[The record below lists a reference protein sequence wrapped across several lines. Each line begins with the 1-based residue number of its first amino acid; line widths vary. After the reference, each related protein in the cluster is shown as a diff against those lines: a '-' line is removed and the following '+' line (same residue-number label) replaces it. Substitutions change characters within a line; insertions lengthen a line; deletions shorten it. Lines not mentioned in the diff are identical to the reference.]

1 MNRICIKNAKICPVD
16 RDALQT
22 DGHILIE
29 DGRIKS
35 IAQQWDLGFEDVD
48 YMIDAKNMLA
58 VPGFVNMHTH
68 AAMTLFR
75 NYADDKSLQDWLF
88 NHIIPLEDKLTD
100 GDVYW
105 ASCLAILEMIASG
118 ITCFCD
124 MYQSMEH
131 VARAVDESGMKANL
145 SRGLICAEDSRR
157 AVEKD
162 RRLLENIELYHNWN
176 GHERIKVSFG
186 VHSVYTCSVE
196 YLKYVRQTVEKLD
209 AQVHLH
215 LDETQKEH
223 QDCLRTFSKTPTMH
237 LDHLGLLNFSTIA
250 AHCVH
255 VTEEDMDVLQ
265 RRRCYVVHNP
275 SSNMKLGSGIAPV
288 QRMLDKGIQVCLGT
302 DGASSN
308 NSLNMMKEMTLASFL
323 GKGSTMQPLALPA
336 VQVLE
341 MATSKGGK
349 ASGFSM
355 TGRLEEGWA
364 ADIVLIDYDKPH
376 LYPLNNAYSAIVYAA
391 QASDV
396 HTVMCNGRLLYHK
409 GQHLTMDYEKIRGEM
424 GKVLDKI
431 Y

>member
-1 MNRICIKNAKICPVD
+1 MDSICIKNVKVCSPNKD
-16 RDALQT
+16 GSQT

-131 VARAVDESGMKANL
+131 VARAVDESGMKGNL
-145 SRGLICAEDSRR
+145 SRGLICSEDSRR
-157 AVEKD
+157 AVKKD
-162 RRLLENIELYHNWN
+162 RRLLENIELYHNWK

-196 YLKYVRQTVEKLD
+196 YLKYL
-209 AQVHLH
+209 
-215 LDETQKEH
+215 
-223 QDCLRTFSKTPTMH
+223 
-237 LDHLGLLNFSTIA
+237 
-250 AHCVH
+250 
-255 VTEEDMDVLQ
+255 
-265 RRRCYVVHNP
+265 
-275 SSNMKLGSGIAPV
+275 
-288 QRMLDKGIQVCLGT
+288 
-302 DGASSN
+302 
-308 NSLNMMKEMTLASFL
+308 
-323 GKGSTMQPLALPA
+323 
-336 VQVLE
+336 
-341 MATSKGGK
+341 
-349 ASGFSM
+349 
-355 TGRLEEGWA
+355 
-364 ADIVLIDYDKPH
+364 
-376 LYPLNNAYSAIVYAA
+376 
-391 QASDV
+391 
-396 HTVMCNGRLLYHK
+396 
-409 GQHLTMDYEKIRGEM
+409 
-424 GKVLDKI
+424 
-431 Y
+431 